1 MGGFM
6 IKSIRH
12 IQSISPFAHIGGKR
26 CGTVELL
33 RRELHIAV
41 RAKEHPRGARFTVS
55 LANRGSGRVLVDRV
69 GIAIRFRKSH
79 AAQDWRVFQDGG
91 QVWCGVKRLDALK
104 PDPHMA
110 PVYEQRMG
118 GAVVKNLP
126 FHRSSL
132 QSVVWDAKRREAVL
146 VGFLAQHRGHNH
158 IDVVPNRH
166 ANEISSIEAW
176 QEFKLELAPGKIQQ
190 LDPAVIARS
199 KDPYELLE
207 EYGVSVRNFHGRKLE
222 APPIV
227 GMMTW
232 YGYRTAIN
240 ENIIVSNARLVGE
253 LFNGYPQPM
262 QKLML
267 LDHGWQEDANFGLFK
282 PDHQR
287 FRHGMKWL
295 TNQMARRGLKLG
307 LWYTPAC
314 ITENAPNHGE
324 LRPLQALDSSGKPLH
339 SSVGVFGALPGH
351 PSDPWPITFFDG
363 GLDAVQK
370 KWQSELKEMR
380 RWGVVYVKC
389 DFFALQ
395 TSEPRRSTLGIGELH
410 SRTWKNWRKA
420 VGPHLHLAPGSCDTN
435 LQLGYSDSIR
445 IATDIGNA
453 GRWPG
458 AMETFRYG
466 MASIAAQ
473 WYKNRKFW
481 VNDADSIQIAKGSSL
496 SEARVRATTVALSGG
511 HFMLS
516 EDLRTVDA
524 ERIEMI
530 RRVLPPYPEAARP
543 LDLFEN
549 VFPEGYP
556 HLWSLRVKTGF
567 GTIKVLAVFNLTRN
581 SRTFR
586 ITPEMLGIQNRR
598 TYIALE
604 WWQCKWLGRF
614 RGAFQVD
621 VPAEDVAVIHAQA
634 VQKVPSIISVSHHI
648 TGGYIV
654 EKVRFNR
661 TSGTLEGI
669 LATKSGLR
677 IVLFGHIPLGWR
689 LAREEQFHAVVN
701 SLRGWQ
707 AEIRTTSQRTAFAI
721 RFEKSPEP
729 EPRLF

>member
-1 MGGFM
+1 MN
-6 IKSIRH
+6 SVCR
-12 IQSISPFAHIGGKR
+12 IQSVSLFARIDGRRWSPSELVKRGIYLSVQITKYSQGKR
-26 CGTVELL
+26 FGISLVNHG
-33 RRELHIAV
+33 RE
-41 RAKEHPRGARFTVS
+41 
-55 LANRGSGRVLVDRV
+55 RVLVERV
-69 GIAIRFRKSH
+69 GMVCPFARFNCK
-79 AAQDWRVFQDGG
+79 QDWRVFQDGG
-91 QVWCGVKRLDALK
+91 QAWCGVKRLDALK
-104 PDPHMA
+104 PDPRMA

-118 GAVVKNLP
+118 DTAARSLP

-132 QSVVWDAKRREAVL
+132 QSVVWDARRREAIL
-146 VGFLAQHRGHNH
+146 VGFLAQHQGHNH
-158 IDVVPNRH
+158 VDVVPNRH
-166 ANEISSIEAW
+166 ANKISCIEAW
-176 QEFKLELAPGKIQQ
+176 QEFKLELASGQTLR

-232 YGYRTAIN
+232 YGYRTAID
-240 ENIIVSNARLVGE
+240 ENIILSNARLVGE
-253 LFNGYPQPM
+253 LFKGYPQPT

-287 FRHGMKWL
+287 FHHGIKWL
-295 TNQMARRGLKLG
+295 TDQMARQGLKLG

-324 LRPLQALDSSGKPLH
+324 LRPLQALDSSGKPLC

-351 PSDPWPITFFDG
+351 RSDPWPITFFDG

-370 KWQSELKEMR
+370 KWQTELKEMK
-380 RWGVVYVKC
+380 RWGVSYVKC

-458 AMETFRYG
+458 AMEQFRYG

-473 WYKNRKFW
+473 WYKNRNFW

-516 EDLRTVDA
+516 EDLRAVDA

-556 HLWSLRVKTGF
+556 HLWSLRVKTGL

-586 ITPEMLGIQNRR
+586 ITPEMVGIQNKR
-598 TYIALE
+598 TFIALE

-614 RGAFQVD
+614 RGAFQVE
-621 VPAEDVAVIHAQA
+621 VPAEDVAVIHAQ
-634 VQKVPSIISVSHHI
+634 VVRKVPSLISVSHHI

-661 TSGTLEGI
+661 TSGTLEGV

-677 IVLFGHIPLGWR
+677 VVLFGHIPPGWR

-707 AEIRTTSQRTAFAI
+707 AEVRTTSQRTAFTL
-721 RFEKSPEP
+721 RFEKNSEP
-729 EPRLF
+729 EPGMF